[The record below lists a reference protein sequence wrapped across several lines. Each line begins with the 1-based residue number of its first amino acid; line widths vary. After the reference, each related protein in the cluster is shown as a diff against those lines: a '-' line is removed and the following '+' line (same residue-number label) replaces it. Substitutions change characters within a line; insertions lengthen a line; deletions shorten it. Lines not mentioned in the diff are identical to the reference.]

1 MADEEYDQQASNNK
15 RKWPSLDQINEL
27 LASQENRK
35 KNNPIFKSSVTS
47 SSSTSTDK
55 EFGKSIAPMEDE
67 PATHDGVIK
76 VDPKPNRTSK
86 SEIIDKIAHLVVSLQ
101 FGTIETSL
109 RLKGNFAPVRNET
122 PPTGDLE
129 VVQGQ
134 IPKLLTGMMIR
145 NGPNP
150 NQDPVANYSW
160 MDGDRFSLYFYQLLY
175 FYLQSIFA
183 YIYHFLISW
192 NHINI

>member
-1 MADEEYDQQASNNK
+1 
-15 RKWPSLDQINEL
+15 
-27 LASQENRK
+27 
-35 KNNPIFKSSVTS
+35 
-47 SSSTSTDK
+47 
-55 EFGKSIAPMEDE
+55 MEDE